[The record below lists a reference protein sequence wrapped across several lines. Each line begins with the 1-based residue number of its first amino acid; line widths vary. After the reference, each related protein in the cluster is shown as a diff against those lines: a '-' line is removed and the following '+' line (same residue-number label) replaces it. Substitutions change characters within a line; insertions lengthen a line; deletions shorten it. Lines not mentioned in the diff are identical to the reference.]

1 MGPTVPRSLGSTRG
15 PNEVVDPDS
24 LLAKASVMLC
34 RAATITIRRLA
45 GNFALEQTLCLSLVH
60 FLIHSVD
67 IASLERLWALYPP
80 PSAGASLFA
89 ECPSLL
95 LLRSITSFSAKLT
108 LHNLTQHERQYRASA
123 FSLSLLTYAQL
134 LNSVLSSIN
143 TGQEGKTTNPSA
155 NAPAS
160 KPTSAPRRDNGA
172 LGAARPPAAS
182 TNLPPK
188 RKAEDVGRDVKNK
201 AQRVDSAATLSA
213 PVSRSNTISPAPR
226 QGLAP
231 PPKQQVPYRG
241 TMGGSRPPLATG
253 LAPKATTG
261 TSSTPTTPSVAPK
274 SGYLATLERAR
285 AAQEAAK
292 QLGQLKHKPTEKLTK
307 KDRLRMQAEAAAAQ
321 KGKGTAAR
329 GVAGVKARSKSA
341 DPVDSKTG
349 AVKKERKPV
358 DLGYKGTMRAAPAPL
373 SYSGTMRPA
382 GSAAARKPQPGPSK
396 EMGGRYRYASYS
408 DEEDEEEEDY
418 ESESDMEAGMDD
430 VDLEEEEA
438 LRIARREDAEALRE
452 ENELKR
458 AKLEK
463 KRKLEQLVA
472 SRKKTT
478 RY

>member
-1 MGPTVPRSLGSTRG
+1 MS
-15 PNEVVDPDS
+15 
-24 LLAKASVMLC
+24 
-34 RAATITIRRLA
+34 
-45 GNFALEQTLCLSLVH
+45 
-60 FLIHSVD
+60 
-67 IASLERLWALYPP
+67 
-80 PSAGASLFA
+80 
-89 ECPSLL
+89 
-95 LLRSITSFSAKLT
+95 
-108 LHNLTQHERQYRASA
+108 
-123 FSLSLLTYAQL
+123 L

-143 TGQEGKTTNPSA
+143 IGQEGRTTNPSA

-160 KPTSAPRRDNGA
+160 KPNPAPRRDNGA

-188 RKAEDVGRDVKNK
+188 RKAEDVERDVKNK
-201 AQRVDSAATLSA
+201 AQRVDSTATLSA
-213 PVSRSNTISPAPR
+213 PVSRSTTISPAQR

-241 TMGGSRPPLATG
+241 TMGGSRPTLATG
-253 LAPKATTG
+253 IAPKATTS
-261 TSSTPTTPSVAPK
+261 TSSTTPTTPSVAPK

-321 KGKGTAAR
+321 KGKGPAAR
-329 GVAGVKARSKSA
+329 GEAGVKARSKSA
-341 DPVDSKTG
+341 DPVDAKTG
-349 AVKKERKPV
+349 TVKKERKPV
-358 DLGYKGTMRAAPAPL
+358 DLGYKGTMRAAPAPF

-396 EMGGRYRYASYS
+396 GMGGRYRYASYS
-408 DEEDEEEEDY
+408 DEEEEEEEDY

-430 VDLEEEEA
+430 VDMEEEEA